1 MSHSSESEYRRN
13 EFATSWPRGIGS
25 RRDSAY
31 LTVPASQRRIARSL
45 RTALVAFATAYGS
58 FEWVALGYLAISSA
72 LIVIFSGNL
81 AHPLRL
87 VGVQGLVALVILA
100 LCRAEANVWSAS
112 SAAPAAREGRTA
124 RIHRAQTARWGGGG
138 CPTFG
143 CATFAQR
150 FWHFWRHW
158 YPHLF
163 FLFCFEEMSVLVHLV
178 SPRWQ
183 DATLIAFDH
192 WLTGVHPAIWLEQ
205 FVTPGRNEFMQ
216 FAYLTYFVYLLVLGG
231 ILYYREDWHGYWS
244 VMTYSAVGYA
254 IGYVIAIFFPVES
267 PWFAM
272 AGSWHGPLHGG
283 PFTAAI
289 NFIEHYGRVRGAAFP
304 SQHVAGSFAAL
315 WGAWRHRR
323 WLFWVMLP
331 LVICMCASTVW
342 GRYHYMVDILGGMVT
357 GTLGYVIGKWLMR
370 RREEICSR
378 ESKAEAET
386 LVRPRFA
393 LLR

>member
-1 MSHSSESEYRRN
+1 MRQRSGSEYRGN
-13 EFATSWPRGIGS
+13 EISAAWGPGIGS
-25 RRDSAY
+25 HAGSAG
-31 LTVPASQRRIARSL
+31 LTVIDLPSSNTASV
-45 RTALVAFATAYGS
+45 VAEGVAAYGP

-72 LIVIFSGNL
+72 LILILAGNL

-87 VGVQGLVALVILA
+87 LSVQGLVALVILA
-100 LCRAEANVWSAS
+100 LCRAEANVWSPHSTATMAGRKWTAP
-112 SAAPAAREGRTA
+112 SARLGAGRNGFSTL
-124 RIHRAQTARWGGGG
+124 T
-138 CPTFG
+138 

-163 FLFCFEEMSVLVHLV
+163 FLFCFEEMAVLVHLV
-178 SPRWQ
+178 SRRWQ
-183 DATLIAFDH
+183 DAKLIAFDH

-205 FVTPGRNEFMQ
+205 FATPGRNEFMQ

-272 AGSWHGPLHGG
+272 AGSWHGELHGG
-283 PFTAAI
+283 PFTALI

-323 WLFWVMLP
+323 WVFWVMLP

-342 GRYHYMVDILGGMVT
+342 GRYHYVVDIFGGMVT
-357 GTLGYVIGKWLMR
+357 GTLGYVIGKWIMSR
-370 RREEICSR
+370 NERVEVDNKIECS
-378 ESKAEAET
+378 EG
-386 LVRPRFA
+386 V
-393 LLR
+393 LLRP

>member
-1 MSHSSESEYRRN
+1 MSSARGQEYHKNELGVAWQHRIVREREGRFPLLGESAN
-13 EFATSWPRGIGS
+13 GIGKIFGAEFAAVLAGCGP
-25 RRDSAY
+25 
-31 LTVPASQRRIARSL
+31 
-45 RTALVAFATAYGS
+45 

-72 LIVIFSGNL
+72 LIVIFAGSL

-87 VGVQGLVALVILA
+87 LSVQALVALLIVA
-100 LCRAEANVWSAS
+100 LCRAEANVWIPISTS
-112 SAAPAAREGRTA
+112 SAERTA
-124 RIHRAQTARWGGGG
+124 RNG
-138 CPTFG
+138 CPTL
-143 CATFAQR
+143 TQR

-163 FLFCFEEMSVLVHLV
+163 FLFCFEELGTLVHLV

-183 DATLIAFDH
+183 DAKLIAFDH

-205 FVTPGRNEFMQ
+205 FATPGRNEFMQ

-231 ILYYREDWHGYWS
+231 ILYYREDWLGYWS

-254 IGYVIAIFFPVES
+254 IGYVIAIFFPIES

-272 AGSWHGPLHGG
+272 AGSWHGELHGG
-283 PFTAAI
+283 PITAVI

-304 SQHVAGSFAAL
+304 SEHVAGSFAAL

-331 LVICMCASTVW
+331 LVLCMCASTVW
-342 GRYHYMVDILGGMVT
+342 GRYHYVADIFGGMVT
-357 GTLGYVIGKWLMR
+357 GTLGYLIGKRLMKKQEDGYGR
-370 RREEICSR
+370 QL
-378 ESKAEAET
+378 KAERVEFS
-386 LVRPRFA
+386 LVPQ
-393 LLR
+393 